1 MSKRKIEKRL
11 PEPQHSKEQKAD
23 VTSVRPAIA
32 KPHVVR
38 SPNFTSNLMLPKIN
52 NGHCIGQDTINSKTN
67 NSNNLSKICQIV
79 DGVKFFYIDSSPN
92 AITIDGERC
101 WVRKRSV

>member
-32 KPHVVR
+32 KPNVVCSQSQVHSIKNDFTDKDDFWIEYSSK
-38 SPNFTSNLMLPKIN
+38 SPPF
-52 NGHCIGQDTINSKTN
+52 
-67 NSNNLSKICQIV
+67 
-79 DGVKFFYIDSSPN
+79 
-92 AITIDGERC
+92 E
-101 WVRKRSV
+101 KR